1 MRLVLLF
8 LPLVCH
14 FCSFSQSSSAPQYP
28 VGYFQN
34 PLNIPAS
41 LAGNFGELRPNHYH
55 MGLDFKTNHAENLQ
69 VHASADGYI
78 SRIKIEPYGFGRAI
92 YINHPNGYTT
102 LYAHLN
108 EFYPAL
114 EQYVKQQQY
123 KQESWNIY
131 LELPVGLFPV
141 KRGDVIA
148 NSGNTGGSQGPHVHF
163 EIRNT
168 LSDINLNPMLFG
180 LNIPDNV
187 APTIQ
192 RLAIYDRGKSTYEQS
207 PKIVP
212 VKKSVAGY
220 ITAPAIIPV
229 TSSHISFAVTSYD
242 TQSGSSNLNGIYEGI
257 LYDNNA
263 EQVRF
268 VMNNIGY
275 ETTRYINAHIDYK
288 TKANGGPYLQHLSE
302 LPGYTNSIYAHGKG
316 SGIIDLTD
324 KQVHNIRIETRD
336 AYGNT
341 ATLKFAVKYMPA
353 KVESKSTTAQ
363 KMFYPLMLNV
373 GEGSNDG
380 DFYIGEKGLYDSVH
394 IQYKRTPASNPAV
407 VSAIHNIGEAYIPV
421 QEALV
426 VRIKPTVVL
435 PDDKKNRIIMQRFAG
450 TKKEVSKVEW
460 QQGGW
465 AMARFREFGNFQLV
479 LDETPPELIP
489 VGFKDSADLSKASR
503 IVFTAKDNFNQWK
516 NFRAELDGKWI
527 RFTND
532 KAKNFIYVFDEQ
544 CVPGTH
550 HLKVSIA
557 DEAGNIT
564 VRMFTFTR

>member
-1 MRLVLLF
+1 MRLVLLL
-8 LPLVCH
+8 LPVLCQYYLLA
-14 FCSFSQSSSAPQYP
+14 QSPSATQYSS
-28 VGYFQN
+28 GYFQN
-34 PLNIPAS
+34 PLDIPAS

-55 MGLDFKTNHAENLQ
+55 MGLDFKTNHAENLL

-114 EQYVKQQQY
+114 EQYVKSQQY
-123 KQESWNIY
+123 KQESWSIY
-131 LELPVGLFPV
+131 LEIPLGLFPV
-141 KRGDVIA
+141 KKGDVIA
-148 NSGNTGGSQGPHVHF
+148 NSGNTGGSQGPHLHF

-168 LSDINLNPMLFG
+168 FSDVNLNPMLFG
-180 LNIPDNV
+180 SRIPDNV

-212 VKKSVAGY
+212 VKKSAAGY
-220 ITAPAIIPV
+220 TAAPAVISVPAARV
-229 TSSHISFAVTSYD
+229 SFAVTSYD

-257 LYDNNA
+257 LYDNNV

-268 VMNNIGY
+268 VMNNISY

-288 TKANGGPYLQHLSE
+288 TKANGGPYLQHLSD
-302 LPGYTNSIYAHGKG
+302 LPGYTNSIYSQGKG
-316 SGIIDLTD
+316 NGIVDLTD
-324 KQVHNIRIETRD
+324 KQVHNIRIETKD

-341 ATLKFAVKYMPA
+341 ATLRFAVKYA
-353 KVESKSTTAQ
+353 GAESKSAVVG
-363 KMFYPLMLNV
+363 KMFYPLMLTV
-373 GEGSNDG
+373 GDGSTDG

-394 IQYKRTPASNPAV
+394 IQYKRTVSPNPAV
-407 VSAIHNIGEAYIPV
+407 VSAIHSIGEAYIPV

-426 VRIKPTVVL
+426 VRIKPTTAL
-435 PDDKKNRIIMQRFAG
+435 PDDKRRRVVMQRFAG
-450 TKKEVSKVEW
+450 AKKEVSKVEW

-465 AMARFREFGNFQLV
+465 AMARFREFGSFQLV
-479 LDETPPELIP
+479 LDETPPEIIP

-532 KAKNFIYVFDEQ
+532 KAKNFIYIFDEQ

-550 HLKVSIA
+550 NLKVSIA

-564 VRMFTFTR
+564 VRIFTFKR